1 MPTQKEAKAEITS
14 TPKKVGNSTNIDIFS
29 GSEEAKIKKA
39 EKIAEKAVI
48 ETPSAM
54 KMRERIANAE
64 GGEWITY
71 HEALAEKFGKT
82 YSTSILPIKY
92 TFQQGWKTFVLNEH
106 SKGIWAIFNKS
117 IRAKGEKANGNNI
130 FANEDPEKMIQ
141 A

>member
-14 TPKKVGNSTNIDIFS
+14 TPKKVGNSTDIDIFS

-64 GGEWITY
+64 GGE
-71 HEALAEKFGKT
+71 
-82 YSTSILPIKY
+82 
-92 TFQQGWKTFVLNEH
+92 
-106 SKGIWAIFNKS
+106 
-117 IRAKGEKANGNNI
+117 
-130 FANEDPEKMIQ
+130 
-141 A
+141 